1 LPAGADAL
9 DRKARN
15 SVVFGAPEGCAAVD
29 IGRAPPYLRS
39 IPIDRRPGGASRA
52 RVGFGRLAGVKALRW
67 DGLARRPVEQ
77 EKVNMARIAGVNI
90 PTNKRV
96 EIALTYIHGIGNTK
110 AKEITAKLGITP
122 ERRVQDLTDQEVLQI
137 REAIDA
143 GYTVEGD
150 LRRQVAM
157 NIKRLM
163 DLACYRGL
171 RHRKGLP
178 VRGQRTHTN
187 ARTRKGK
194 AKPIAG
200 KKK

>member
-1 LPAGADAL
+1 
-9 DRKARN
+9 
-15 SVVFGAPEGCAAVD
+15 
-29 IGRAPPYLRS
+29 
-39 IPIDRRPGGASRA
+39 
-52 RVGFGRLAGVKALRW
+52 
-67 DGLARRPVEQ
+67 
-77 EKVNMARIAGVNI
+77 MARIAGVNI
-90 PTNKRV
+90 PSNKRV
-96 EIALTYIHGIGNTK
+96 EVALTYIHGIGRTT
-110 AKEITAKLGITP
+110 AKQIAEKLGIDQS
-122 ERRVQDLTDQEVLQI
+122 RRVQDLTDQEVLHI
-137 REAIDA
+137 RETIDA
-143 GYTVEGD
+143 EHTVEGD

-163 DLACYRGL
+163 DLASYRGL